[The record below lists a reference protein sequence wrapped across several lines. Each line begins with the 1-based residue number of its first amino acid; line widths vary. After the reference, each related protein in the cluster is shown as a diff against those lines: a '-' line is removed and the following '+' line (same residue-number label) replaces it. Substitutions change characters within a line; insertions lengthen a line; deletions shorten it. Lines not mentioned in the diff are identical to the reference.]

1 VDFIE
6 DIRLVDGPVVWTAWL
21 AGAAGMAYLLWRSG
35 RRHTISAS
43 AVVIAAAL
51 MVSAALVAGS
61 HLVLIYVLS
70 VFPEELPW
78 ETLVW
83 SVPAVAALLLWLL
96 RLHGIWGRRPF
107 LASIPRPA
115 LPVVH
120 RVRSTA
126 VASAALLGVVA
137 LSAVQINAYFGLNH
151 TVSDVTGTAV
161 ARIPVLE
168 DALKRRPGESTP
180 ESLSVWSPPA
190 SLPAEGTLRKASI
203 PGTVSGFRSRDA
215 YIYLPPAYQGS
226 LRPALPVLVLFSG
239 QPGTPADWL
248 TGGALRSRMDR
259 FAAGHGGV
267 SPVVV
272 VVDPN
277 GTAGGNTLCMDSR
290 IAQADTFLAQDVP
303 AWIRGTLDVDPDPQQ
318 WAAGG
323 FSFGATCAMQMVT
336 RHPDIYSAAL
346 AFSSEKEPAIAKERH
361 KTVDAAFGG
370 DTAAFDRLTPLRV
383 MQDRR
388 FDGKAI
394 YFGAGDRDPEFV
406 EYMALLAGA
415 ARGAGFTVEAHKIAN
430 AGHSW
435 ETASRGLPGGL
446 DFLAARWGI
455 QL

>member
-1 VDFIE
+1 MDFIE
-6 DIRLVDGPVVWTAWL
+6 DIRLADGPVLWIAW
-21 AGAAGMAYLLWRSG
+21 AAGVAGLAYLLWRSG

-51 MVSAALVAGS
+51 MLAAALVAGT
-61 HLVLIYVLS
+61 HLLLIYVLLA
-70 VFPEELPW
+70 FPEELPW

-107 LASIPRPA
+107 LASIPRPT
-115 LPVVH
+115 LPVLH

-126 VASAALLGVVA
+126 AASAALLGVVA
-137 LSAVQINAYFGLNH
+137 LSAVQVNAYFGLNH
-151 TVSDVTGTAV
+151 TVSDLTGTAV

-168 DALKRRPGESTP
+168 DALKRQPGESATV
-180 ESLSVWSPPA
+180 SLSDWAPPA
-190 SLPAEGTLRKASI
+190 GLPADGIIRKAAI

-215 YIYLPPAYQGS
+215 YIYLPPAYQS
-226 LRPALPVLVLFSG
+226 SPRPALPVLVLFSG
-239 QPGTPADWL
+239 QPGSPADWL
-248 TGGALRSRMDR
+248 TGGALRSRLDR
-259 FAAGHGGV
+259 FASGHGGV

-277 GTAGGNTLCMDSR
+277 GTPSGNTLCMDSR

-303 AWIRGTLDVDPDPQQ
+303 AWIRATVDVDPDPRQ

-361 KTVDAAFGG
+361 KTIDASFGG
-370 DTAAFDRLTPLRV
+370 DTAAFDRLTPLGV
-383 MQDRR
+383 MKERR

-394 YFGAGDRDPEFV
+394 YFGAGERDPEFV
-406 EYMALLAGA
+406 QYMALLSGA
-415 ARGAGFTVEAHKIAN
+415 ARAAGFTVEVHRIPN

-455 QL
+455 KP